1 MYSGVPLPNPT
12 TYAGTHTHTERAG
25 TGRNKMTGPEVP
37 LKPLSEGLACCHQ
50 HKLEELP
57 HFSIHSEKKS
67 ASHRVGFFFFF
78 LFLSLDFLKA
88 ASLSDESDTLSL
100 LFSVALSEVGSK
112 LLSGPWRACCTAD
125 CYPTAG
131 PSLALM

>member
-1 MYSGVPLPNPT
+1 
-12 TYAGTHTHTERAG
+12 
-25 TGRNKMTGPEVP
+25 MTGPEVP
-37 LKPLSEGLACCHQ
+37 LKPLSEGLARCHQ
-50 HKLEELP
+50 HKLEELS
-57 HFSIHSEKKS
+57 HFSIHLEKKS
-67 ASHRVGFFFFF
+67 ASHRVGVF
-78 LFLSLDFLKA
+78 FLSLDFLKA

-125 CYPTAG
+125 CYPTVG